1 MAEWG
6 IIMYNFDKLV
16 DRRGT
21 DCIKWDT
28 LEKSYGSADVL
39 PLFIADMDF
48 EVLPALQEAM
58 VKRAQHPTYGY
69 TLPNPKYYESFIDWN
84 KKRNQ
89 FHLEKDDMVAI
100 PGVVCAIS
108 FALNALTQKG
118 DKVLVNTPVYNPFFS
133 SIKENGRQLV
143 TSSLVKKDGR
153 YVMNLADMEEKIKD
167 GVTMYILC
175 NPHNPVGHVWE
186 KEELEQVVELCA
198 KYNVTIFS
206 DEIHSDII
214 YEGHKHTPLLSVSE
228 KAKEIGLLA
237 MAPSKTFNIAGL
249 KSSIMVIQNPEMRQ
263 KIKDA
268 INAYHIGLDLFAYKA
283 TEVAYSEG
291 EQWLNELNA
300 YLLEN
305 AKFVVKYLEENLPK
319 VKTFIP
325 DGTYLMW
332 LDFSA
337 YGLTQ
342 DELMEKLKTEAKLAL
357 NSGAAYGEEGVG
369 FARLNIG
376 CPRFILEQAMD
387 RMKNV
392 FAQ

>member
-1 MAEWG
+1 
-6 IIMYNFDKLV
+6 
-16 DRRGT
+16 
-21 DCIKWDT
+21 
-28 LEKSYGSADVL
+28 
-39 PLFIADMDF
+39 MDF

-153 YVMNLADMEEKIKD
+153 YVMDLADMEEKIKD

-175 NPHNPVGHVWE
+175 NPHNPVGRVWE

-214 YEGHKHTPLLSVSE
+214 YEGHEHTPLLSVSE

-369 FARLNIG
+369 FAQLNIG

>member
-48 EVLPALQEAM
+48 EVLPALQEAI

-153 YVMNLADMEEKIKD
+153 YVMDLADMEEKIKD

-175 NPHNPVGHVWE
+175 NPHNPVGRVWE

-249 KSSIMVIQNPEMRQ
+249 KSSIMVIQ
-263 KIKDA
+263 K
-268 INAYHIGLDLFAYKA
+268 
-283 TEVAYSEG
+283 
-291 EQWLNELNA
+291 
-300 YLLEN
+300 
-305 AKFVVKYLEENLPK
+305 
-319 VKTFIP
+319 
-325 DGTYLMW
+325 
-332 LDFSA
+332 
-337 YGLTQ
+337 
-342 DELMEKLKTEAKLAL
+342 
-357 NSGAAYGEEGVG
+357 
-369 FARLNIG
+369 
-376 CPRFILEQAMD
+376 
-387 RMKNV
+387 
-392 FAQ
+392 